1 MEITSFILGVCA
13 VIVVMMVVGTF
24 VNYMKTLSLTKEIT
38 DLQKQ
43 LEYTNI
49 EMEKQI
55 SQVYDFCNELN
66 RSLVEDN
73 QKLNRHIDSRVDKV
87 VDNLSNEIAY
97 LNQQYDRILT
107 ENTVVNN

>member
-13 VIVVMMVVGTF
+13 VVVVMMVVGTF

-38 DLQKQ
+38 ELQKQ
-43 LEYTNI
+43 LEYTNLD
-49 EMEKQI
+49 MEKQVG
-55 SQVYDFCNELN
+55 QVYDFCNELN

>member
-1 MEITSFILGVCA
+1 MELTSFILGVCA
-13 VIVVMMVVGTF
+13 VIVIMMVVGTF

-55 SQVYDFCNELN
+55 GQVYDFCNELN